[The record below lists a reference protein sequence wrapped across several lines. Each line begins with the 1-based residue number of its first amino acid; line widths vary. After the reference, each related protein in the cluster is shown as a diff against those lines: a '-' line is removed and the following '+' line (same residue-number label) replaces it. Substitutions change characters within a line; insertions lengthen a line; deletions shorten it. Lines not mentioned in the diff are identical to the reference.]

1 MVESH
6 QTGQTVRLRESM
18 TNLKVL
24 VIDDDLMTCRLLE
37 TVLQMD
43 DYDTVSVNAV
53 EDGDIISLLNKERPH
68 ILIMDIHLGSQETL
82 EYVTTIR
89 VNAEWQ
95 MLPLLMTSAIDR
107 RQECLNVG
115 ASNFILKPFSWPE
128 MSRVIN
134 QIRDQCLS
142 DQTG

>member
-1 MVESH
+1 
-6 QTGQTVRLRESM
+6 M

>member
-1 MVESH
+1 
-6 QTGQTVRLRESM
+6 M

-53 EDGDIISLLNKERPH
+53 ESGDIISLLNKERPQ

-82 EYVTTIR
+82 EYVKTVR
-89 VNAEWQ
+89 ADAEWQ
-95 MLPLLMTSAIDR
+95 HLPLLMTSAIDR
-107 RQECLNVG
+107 RQDCLNVG
-115 ASNFILKPFSWPE
+115 ASNFILKPFNWPE

-134 QIRDQCLS
+134 QIRDQHLP
-142 DQTG
+142 

>member
-1 MVESH
+1 
-6 QTGQTVRLRESM
+6 M
-18 TNLKVL
+18 TNLKIL

-43 DYDTVSVNAV
+43 DYDTVSVNTV
-53 EDGDIISLLNKERPH
+53 EDGDVISLLNKERPH

-82 EYVTTIR
+82 EYVTAIR
-89 VNAEWQ
+89 ANTEWQ
-95 MLPLLMTSAIDR
+95 QLPLLMTSAIDR

-115 ASNFILKPFSWPE
+115 ASNFILKPFSWSE

-134 QIRDQCLS
+134 QIRDQYLP
-142 DQTG
+142 